1 MRLVLFDIDGTLVD
15 CGGQTRQPFGEAL
28 VEVFGETGALD
39 SYEFSGKTDTRIVYD
54 LLTGAGRAAEDVL
67 PRIEEVREAY
77 LPRLER
83 GLRVERMRVLP
94 GVAELL
100 EALAVE
106 PDVTVGLL
114 TGNWERGARIKLAPH
129 DLNRNFPFGSFG
141 DGRLDREEL
150 PPVAWERAHAA
161 VGRRFAPHETLIVG
175 DAVPDVLC
183 AHAHGIRCLAVA
195 SGWTSAERLTAAG
208 ADWVVPD
215 LRDALAH
222 PALRRCGRAEA
233 WR

>member
-15 CGGQTRQPFGEAL
+15 CGGQTRRPFGEAL
-28 VEVFGETGALD
+28 VEVFGETGEIEG
-39 SYEFSGKTDTRIVYD
+39 YEFSGKTDTRIVYD
-54 LLTGAGRAAEDVL
+54 LLTGAGRTPAEVL

-83 GLRVERMRVLP
+83 CLLPERMRVLP
-94 GVAELL
+94 GVVELL
-100 EALAVE
+100 EGLAAE
-106 PDVTVGLL
+106 ADVVVGLL

-129 DLNRNFPFGSFG
+129 DLNRSFPFGSFG

-150 PPVAWERAHAA
+150 PPVAWARAHAA
-161 VGRRFAPHETLIVG
+161 VGRRFSPHETLIIG

-195 SGWTSAERLTAAG
+195 SGWTSAERLAAAG
-208 ADWVVPD
+208 ADWVLPD
-215 LRDALAH
+215 LREAFGH
-222 PALRRCGRAEA
+222 PALRECGGARAS
-233 WR
+233 R